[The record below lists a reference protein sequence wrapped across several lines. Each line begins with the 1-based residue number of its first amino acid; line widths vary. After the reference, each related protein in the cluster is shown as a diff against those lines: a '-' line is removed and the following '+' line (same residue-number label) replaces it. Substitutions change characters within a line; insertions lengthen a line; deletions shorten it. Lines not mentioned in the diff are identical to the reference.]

1 MGNAERAPFYGL
13 PGPESSVVILHGV
26 GAVKMSKEG
35 QMATAKKRSV
45 IQTRLTSVVS
55 GGKLLK

>member
-1 MGNAERAPFYGL
+1 MITDSRTVL
-13 PGPESSVVILHGV
+13 PGLESSVVILHGV

-35 QMATAKKRSV
+35 QMETAKCNINETS
-45 IQTRLTSVVS
+45 SVVS